1 MQCDVGIASAQTS
14 ENRGEQPQESIH
26 GIPPKRTEQQ
36 VKPHDIRL
44 KFPQLIQKPKG
55 AEGII
60 ERPAAQDRKVVEFGF
75 RMRDLIRKDGQAE
88 KRIAAQ
94 FLGNVKS
101 VLAQS
106 SLAGRE
112 SGYQTNF
119 HSLSAL
125 QFRPRYSM

>member
-1 MQCDVGIASAQTS
+1 MQRDVGVASAQTS
-14 ENRGEQPQESIH
+14 EERSEQSQEGIH
-26 GIPPKRTEQQ
+26 GIAPKRAKEQI
-36 VKPHDIRL
+36 KPHDIRL
-44 KFPQLIQKPKG
+44 KFPELIQEPKG

-75 RMRDLIRKDGQAE
+75 RMRDLVRKDRQAE

-106 SLAGRE
+106 TLAGRE